1 MVSEQDIVGVC
12 VFCEDNVSFFE
23 SHVTSPHYGKHWH
36 FGCEVKEFSNP
47 GSTWFGVEIDQILEC
62 LKYLDDTGY
71 SSVPEWAKDS
81 NYEYRGELDLWL
93 DEDSNPVLIGHK
105 LLFAMEQALYAGE
118 GA

>member
-23 SHVTSPHYGKHWH
+23 SHVSSPHYGQCWH
-36 FGCEVKEFSNP
+36 FNCEVKEFSEP
-47 GSTWFGVEIDQILEC
+47 SSIWFGFKMDQVLEC
-62 LKYLDDTGY
+62 LMYLDDMGY

-81 NYEYRGELDLWL
+81 DYEYNQEMGVWL
-93 DEDSNPVLIGHK
+93 DEYSNPVMIGRN
-105 LLFAMEQALYAGE
+105 LFYAMEQALYAGE